1 MTTAKKVLWLD
12 DYRNPDEWI
21 DCVKIVCPIIV
32 KEPCDIIWVKSYN
45 EFVEYITNCGL
56 PDAIGFDH
64 DLADESLNEKTG
76 YDAAK
81 FLVDYCLDN
90 NADLPEFGSQSS
102 NPAGRENILNLL
114 NNFKRYVQRKD

>member
-1 MTTAKKVLWLD
+1 MISKKILWLD
-12 DYRNPDEWI
+12 DYRNPYEWI
-21 DCVKIVCPIIV
+21 PYIKMTYPRMV
-32 KEPCDIIWVKSYN
+32 KEPNVIIWVKSYN
-45 EFVEYITNCGL
+45 EFVEYITNYGL

-64 DLADESLNEKTG
+64 DLADESPNEKPG

-81 FLVDYCLDN
+81 FFFFFCLEN
-90 NADLPEFGSQSS
+90 NADLSVFYSQST

>member
-1 MTTAKKVLWLD
+1 MSKKILWLD
-12 DYRNPDEWI
+12 DYRNPNDWI
-21 DCVKIVCPIIV
+21 DYIKLVYPRIV
-32 KEPCDIIWVKSYN
+32 KEPNVIIWVKSYY
-45 EFVEYITNCGL
+45 EFVEYITNYGL

-64 DLADESLNEKTG
+64 DLADESPNEKTG

-81 FLVDYCLDN
+81 FLVEYCLEN
-90 NADLPEFGSQSS
+90 NADLPEFESQST

>member
-1 MTTAKKVLWLD
+1 MAKKILWLD
-12 DYRNPDEWI
+12 DYRNPNEWM
-21 DCVKIVCPIIV
+21 DYVKMVCPIMV
-32 KEPCDIIWVKSYN
+32 KELCAIVWVKSYD
-45 EFVEYITNCGL
+45 EFVEYITNRGL

-64 DLADESLNEKTG
+64 DLADEGSSEKTG

-81 FLVDYCLDN
+81 FLVNYCLEN
-90 NADLPEFGSQSS
+90 NTDLPEFGSQSA

>member
-1 MTTAKKVLWLD
+1 MAKKVLWLD
-12 DYRNPDEWI
+12 DYRNPNEWM
-21 DCVKIVCPIIV
+21 DYVKMVCPIMV
-32 KEPCDIIWVKSYN
+32 KEPCAIVWVKSYD
-45 EFVEYITNCGL
+45 EFVEYITNRGL

-64 DLADESLNEKTG
+64 DLADEGSSEKTG

-81 FLVDYCLDN
+81 FLVDYCLEN
-90 NADLPEFGSQSS
+90 NTDLPEFGSQSA

>member
-1 MTTAKKVLWLD
+1 MSKKILWLD
-12 DYRNPDEWI
+12 DYRNPNDWI
-21 DCVKIVCPIIV
+21 DYIKLVYPRMV
-32 KEPCDIIWVKSYN
+32 KEPNVIIWVKSYY
-45 EFVEYITNCGL
+45 EFVEYITNYGL

-64 DLADESLNEKTG
+64 DLADESPNEKTG

-81 FLVDYCLDN
+81 FLVEYCLEN
-90 NADLPEFGSQSS
+90 NADLPEFESQST

>member
-1 MTTAKKVLWLD
+1 MMSKKILWLD
-12 DYRNPDEWI
+12 DFRNPYEWI
-21 DCVKIVCPIIV
+21 PYIKMTYPRMV
-32 KEPCDIIWVKSYN
+32 KEPHVVIWVKSYN
-45 EFVEYITNCGL
+45 EFVEYITNYGL

-64 DLADESLNEKTG
+64 DLADESPNEKTG

-81 FLVDYCLDN
+81 FLVEYCLEN
-90 NADLPEFGSQSS
+90 NADLPEFESQST

>member
-1 MTTAKKVLWLD
+1 MMSKKILWLD
-12 DYRNPDEWI
+12 DYRDPLEWI
-21 DCVKIVCPIIV
+21 SYIKMTYPRMVKVPNV
-32 KEPCDIIWVKSYN
+32 IIWVKSYY
-45 EFVEYITNCGL
+45 EFVEYITNYGL

-64 DLADESLNEKTG
+64 DLADESPNEKTG

-81 FLVDYCLDN
+81 FLVEYCLEN
-90 NADLPEFGSQSS
+90 NADLPEFESQSS

>member
-1 MTTAKKVLWLD
+1 MAKKILWLD
-12 DYRNPDEWI
+12 DYRNPNEWM
-21 DCVKIVCPIIV
+21 DYVKMVCPIMV
-32 KEPCDIIWVKSYN
+32 KEPCTIVWVKSYD
-45 EFVEYITNCGL
+45 EFVEYITNRGL

-64 DLADESLNEKTG
+64 DLADEGSSEKTG

-81 FLVDYCLDN
+81 FLVDYCLEN
-90 NADLPEFGSQSS
+90 NTDLPEFGSQSA

>member
-1 MTTAKKVLWLD
+1 MILKKILWLD
-12 DYRNPDEWI
+12 DYRNPHDWI
-21 DCVKIVCPIIV
+21 PYIKMTYPRMVKVPNV
-32 KEPCDIIWVKSYN
+32 IIWVKSYN
-45 EFVEYITNCGL
+45 EFVEYITNYGL

-64 DLADESLNEKTG
+64 DLADESPNEKTG

-81 FLVDYCLDN
+81 FLVEYCLEN
-90 NADLPEFGSQSS
+90 NADLPEFESQSS

>member
-1 MTTAKKVLWLD
+1 MSKKILWLD
-12 DYRNPDEWI
+12 DYRNPNDWI
-21 DCVKIVCPIIV
+21 DYIKLVYPRMV
-32 KEPCDIIWVKSYN
+32 KEPNVVIWVKSYN
-45 EFVEYITNCGL
+45 EFVEYITNYGL

-64 DLADESLNEKTG
+64 DLADDGPNEKTG

-81 FLVDYCLDN
+81 FLVEYCLEN
-90 NADLPEFGSQSS
+90 NADLPEFESQST

>member
-1 MTTAKKVLWLD
+1 MSKKILWLD
-12 DYRNPDEWI
+12 DYRNPHDWI
-21 DCVKIVCPIIV
+21 PYIKMTYPRMVKVPNV
-32 KEPCDIIWVKSYN
+32 IIWVKSYY
-45 EFVEYITNCGL
+45 EFVEYITNYGL

-64 DLADESLNEKTG
+64 DLADESPNEKTG

-81 FLVDYCLDN
+81 FLVEYCLEN
-90 NADLPEFGSQSS
+90 NADLPEFESQSS

>member
-1 MTTAKKVLWLD
+1 MAKKILWLD
-12 DYRNPDEWI
+12 DYRNPNDWM
-21 DCVKIVCPIIV
+21 DYVKMVCPIMV
-32 KEPCDIIWVKSYN
+32 KEPCTIVWVKSYD
-45 EFVEYITNCGL
+45 EFVEYITNRGL

-64 DLADESLNEKTG
+64 DLADEGSSEKTG

-81 FLVDYCLDN
+81 FLVDYCLEN
-90 NADLPEFGSQSS
+90 NTDLPEFGSQSA